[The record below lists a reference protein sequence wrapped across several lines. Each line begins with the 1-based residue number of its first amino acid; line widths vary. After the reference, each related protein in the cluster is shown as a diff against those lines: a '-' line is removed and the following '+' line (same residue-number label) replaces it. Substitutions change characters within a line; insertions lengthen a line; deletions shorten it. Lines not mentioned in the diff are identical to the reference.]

1 MITQKIQETL
11 NAQIQAELNSAYM
24 YLAMSAYC
32 ESRTFKGFGHWLRVQ
47 FQEETGHA
55 EKFINHLLARGG
67 HVVFRRIEAP
77 PSEFGTML
85 QVFEHVLAHE
95 REVTQFVHGLH
106 DVALTEKDVATQ
118 VFLQWFITEQV
129 EEEASVAEMVE
140 KLRMVGDKGGALLYL
155 DKEASKREK
164 G

>member
-1 MITQKIQETL
+1 MITQKIQDTL
-11 NAQIQAELNSAYM
+11 NAQIQTELNSAYM
-24 YLAMSAYC
+24 YLAMSAYS
-32 ESRTFKGFGHWLRVQ
+32 ESKSFKGFGHWLRVQ
-47 FQEETGHA
+47 FQEESAHA

-67 HVVFRRIEAP
+67 HVVLRGIDAP
-77 PSEFGTML
+77 PSEYGTIL
-85 QVFEHVLAHE
+85 QLFEHILAHE
-95 REVTQFVHGLH
+95 RQVTHFVHGLH
-106 DVALTEKDVATQ
+106 DVALVEKDVATQ

-155 DKEASKREK
+155 DKEAGKREK